1 MSSNAKQLDKITGI
15 KFKTD
20 IVVNTDHCPNFVQKT
35 DVQSDSVAFTVHIP
49 FEQLKCWYDNKLSLL
64 AGCSYIQILN
74 AFLSKRYSIKMR
86 ENCSRLEK
94 CLRLNCSKAAK
105 KMVGKHGG
113 NRRRLSTKTKTMVIY
128 HDELSTVALI
138 SDLERKVSCLETEN
152 ASIKHAN
159 RMLDTKFKESSTRI
173 GQIEGKFNKAAID
186 IENLRNKNV
195 ELYNIIE
202 KITPQGRF
210 ENIGKPFSD
219 V

>member
-1 MSSNAKQLDKITGI
+1 M
-15 KFKTD
+15 
-20 IVVNTDHCPNFVQKT
+20 H
-35 DVQSDSVAFTVHIP
+35 
-49 FEQLKCWYDNKLSLL
+49 
-64 AGCSYIQILN
+64 
-74 AFLSKRYSIKMR
+74 FLSKRYSIKIR

-105 KMVGKHGG
+105 TMVGKHGG
-113 NRRRLSTKTKTMVIY
+113 NRRRLSTKTKSMVIY
-128 HDELSTVALI
+128 HDELSTVAMI

-152 ASIKHAN
+152 ALIKHAN
-159 RMLDTKFKESSTRI
+159 RVLDTKFKEASTRI

-202 KITPQGRF
+202 NITPQRRF

-219 V
+219 VRKRQQNRHLQTRSTRIEQALWFRKSFGLQLESVV

>member
-1 MSSNAKQLDKITGI
+1 MLLAAVIPLHKRHENLKNHFMQLSSARAEAGNWNCSLDNGLMAPNAKQLDKITGI

-20 IVVNTDHCPNFVQKT
+20 IVVNTDHCPNFVKKT

-64 AGCSYIQILN
+64 ADCSYIQILN
-74 AFLSKRYSIKMR
+74 AFLSKRYSIKIR

-113 NRRRLSTKTKTMVIY
+113 NRRRLSTKTKSMVIY

-138 SDLERKVSCLETEN
+138 
-152 ASIKHAN
+152 
-159 RMLDTKFKESSTRI
+159 MPRI
-173 GQIEGKFNKAAID
+173 GFIHNYRA
-186 IENLRNKNV
+186 
-195 ELYNIIE
+195 
-202 KITPQGRF
+202 
-210 ENIGKPFSD
+210 
-219 V
+219 